1 MLLKLHGSGAN
12 YVILYDKNS
21 SCIWKTSSESNV
33 ESERVRACCSK
44 LGYFINFLRF
54 LFDYV
59 VCYLLLTCLLSVYFS
74 KTVLVG
80 LNLCCFQMLFF
91 PPTQEK
97 EDHSLTKHLYYSQ
110 LFLWIFLLNSLLKVT
125 NFYMLPSLVCF
136 SIVVFY
142 CNKILVVIVQ

>member
-1 MLLKLHGSGAN
+1 MVVGQIMSFNIIKIPLVYGKWAVSQLLK
-12 YVILYDKNS
+12 VR
-21 SCIWKTSSESNV
+21 E
-33 ESERVRACCSK
+33 RACCSK

-142 CNKILVVIVQ
+142 CNMILVVIVQWVRVF